1 MPVYYGV
8 AAPLY
13 HRQHMQQITLSQT
26 LPHVFRDLTDLRSE
40 VWLSQQTFHRG
51 EYYLI
56 EATSGAGKSYEGWT
70 PRLGERYAALLL
82 ASSFRI
88 CASSRSSQLGR
99 MSS

>member
-1 MPVYYGV
+1 MPVSLGV

-56 EATSGAGKSYEGWT
+56 EASSGAGKSSLCSYIYGWRGDYSGT
-70 PRLGERYAALLL
+70 I
-82 ASSFRI
+82 SFDDRDI
-88 CASSRSSQLGR
+88 RGLDAEAWAKSC
-99 MSS
+99 